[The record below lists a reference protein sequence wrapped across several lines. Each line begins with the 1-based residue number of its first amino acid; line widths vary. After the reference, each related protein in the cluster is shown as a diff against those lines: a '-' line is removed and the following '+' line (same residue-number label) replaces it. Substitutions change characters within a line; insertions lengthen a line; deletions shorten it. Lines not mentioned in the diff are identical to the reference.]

1 MMQEHNDSKHDTD
14 NLSFDNIYPN
24 VKTRQSNH
32 DKETLLQT
40 DTRNDCCDRIC
51 IWWFFHSSPGL
62 NTYEEN
68 TDNKRCK
75 CICGNCC
82 TWCLE
87 CKYKCKCCIT
97 EIGCCCFTIL
107 FE

>member
-1 MMQEHNDSKHDTD
+1 MSNQINGDELHTISFDKIYPSDNSWYAMNDSDKLLSTD
-14 NLSFDNIYPN
+14 STN
-24 VKTRQSNH
+24 
-32 DKETLLQT
+32 
-40 DTRNDCCDRIC
+40 CCDNMC
-51 IWWFFHSSPGL
+51 LWWFFHSSPGL
-62 NTYEEN
+62 NTY
-68 TDNKRCK
+68 TDDKRYT

-87 CKYKCKCCIT
+87 CKFKYKCCIK